1 MQLLQNCLCYM
12 VAVGLMNIQI
22 LLQKIKNCILGVS
35 QCRRGCAY
43 LLQWQ
48 GFIQPL
54 SGDDEEWA
62 EQDGWLLSTLLPHWT
77 SMYPIRACVRILGRR
92 KGLNRNYFYN
102 EDGRLVFSI
111 NVSTTQALGSFFI
124 SDYSCIEVYSTIYNI
139 KGWLIK
145 CTLQTKS

>member
-77 SMYPIRACVRILGRR
+77 SEYPIRACVRIFGRR
-92 KGLNRNYFYN
+92 KGLNRNYFYI
-102 EDGRLVFSI
+102 EDGRSVFSI
-111 NVSTTQALGSFFI
+111 NVLTTQALGSFF
-124 SDYSCIEVYSTIYNI
+124 SVYSCIEIYSTIYI
-139 KGWLIK
+139 LKGD
-145 CTLQTKS
+145 